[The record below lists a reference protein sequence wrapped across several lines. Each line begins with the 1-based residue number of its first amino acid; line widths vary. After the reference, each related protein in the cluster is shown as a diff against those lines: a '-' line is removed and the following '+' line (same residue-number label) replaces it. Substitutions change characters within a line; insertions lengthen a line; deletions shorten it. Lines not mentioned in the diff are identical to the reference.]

1 MCLARA
7 QISDHVSKL
16 CTHSC
21 QTDLEMRAFL
31 FLTKV
36 LSLCNFLQPSYMMI
50 CPPQAPRDGKWSA
63 KSFQIW
69 IVIITDILIA
79 SAMILFRGRQMRL
92 VINSNRAVV
101 IHDVKLLMSFS
112 HSHLKCLFHFG
123 SRCTSVFTKKRSEVS
138 AKSNRLVSEGNI
150 SLHWASLFLNGA
162 TSSHFSQ
169 NGEVKDPYKNIRL
182 SLENLTRCDLE
193 HV

>member
-1 MCLARA
+1 MWLART

-21 QTDLEMRAFL
+21 QTGLEMRAFL
-31 FLTKV
+31 FITKV
-36 LSLCNFLQPSYMMI
+36 LSICIFLRPSYMMI

-79 SAMILFRGRQMRL
+79 SAMILLGGRQMRL

-101 IHDVKLLMSFS
+101 IG
-112 HSHLKCLFHFG
+112 LFHFG
-123 SRCTSVFTKKRSEVS
+123 SRCTIVFTKKRSEVS
-138 AKSNRLVSEGNI
+138 AKSNGLVSEGNI

-162 TSSHFSQ
+162 TSGHFSQ
-169 NGEVKDPYKNIRL
+169 NGEVKDPHKNIRL